1 MEDLSEYVDWENLEL
16 KTSLGTALVVRW
28 LRLCTSTTG
37 DAGSIPGQGTK
48 IPHVTQ
54 CSQINRKLV

>member
-48 IPHVTQ
+48 IPHTA
-54 CSQINRKLV
+54 